1 MPRNDWF
8 DNDDNVRSR
17 DRSAPRNRT
26 RDRDNEWAFFN
37 SDRDRSR
44 DRGEMSRR
52 DNFRGD
58 REDRGPARDRPR
70 SRDEA
75 RHYGSDD
82 FNRGIPMD
90 ETRKLIAS
98 NKVEGTP
105 VYDRH
110 GDKLGTIHNFMVD
123 KRKGHVVYAVL
134 KHGGGF
140 LGLNE
145 RYYPIEWDQLTYD
158 TRLDGYHVE
167 MVEQD
172 LESFGSFD
180 SDGRWQRR
188 RPEGGRREE
197 NQRSRW

>member
-1 MPRNDWF
+1 MPRTDWF
-8 DNDDNVRSR
+8 DDDDTVRSR
-17 DRSAPRNRT
+17 DRRETGDRNRDN
-26 RDRDNEWAFFN
+26 DRAFFN
-37 SDRDRSR
+37 SDRDSSR
-44 DRGEMSRR
+44 DRSEMSRR

-58 REDRGPARDRPR
+58 REDRGPARER
-70 SRDEA
+70 SSNRDED

-197 NQRSRW
+197 NQRNRW

>member
-1 MPRNDWF
+1 MPRDEWY
-8 DNDDNVRSR
+8 DDDVKSRERSDRYDTRGQNSNRQGFFSSGSDSARERGQMNSRDGNRDFGSERSR
-17 DRSAPRNRT
+17 N
-26 RDRDNEWAFFN
+26 
-37 SDRDRSR
+37 
-44 DRGEMSRR
+44 
-52 DNFRGD
+52 
-58 REDRGPARDRPR
+58 
-70 SRDEA
+70 RDED

-90 ETRKLIAS
+90 ETRQLIAS

-110 GDKLGTIHNFMVD
+110 GDKLGTVHNFMVD

-134 KHGGGF
+134 KHSGGF

-145 RYYPIEWDQLTYD
+145 RYYPLEWDQLTYD
-158 TRLDGYHVE
+158 PRLDGYHVE
-167 MVEQD
+167 ITEQD

-188 RPEGGRREE
+188 SPQGGRRNE
-197 NQRSRW
+197 NQRNRW

>member
-8 DNDDNVRSR
+8 DNDVRSR
-17 DRSAPRNRT
+17 EGRDQRDRT
-26 RDRDNEWAFFN
+26 YGRDRDDDRAFF
-37 SDRDRSR
+37 SSGRDSGRDRDENRRDSFR
-44 DRGEMSRR
+44 GQRDDRGFDRESAGRR
-52 DNFRGD
+52 D
-58 REDRGPARDRPR
+58 E
-70 SRDEA
+70 E

-123 KRKGHVVYAVL
+123 KRKGNVVYAVL

-140 LGLNE
+140 MGLNE
-145 RYYPIEWDQLTYD
+145 RYYPLEWDQLTYD
-158 TRLDGYHVE
+158 TKLDGYHVE
-167 MVEQD
+167 MTEDD

-180 SDGRWQRR
+180 SDGRWHRR
-188 RPEGGRREE
+188 RPRGGGRGE
-197 NQRSRW
+197 QSRNRW

>member
-8 DNDDNVRSR
+8 DDDVKSRDRNDRGGRYESSDRDSNRGSFFSSDRDDRDFRRSENRDGGMERSRSR
-17 DRSAPRNRT
+17 D
-26 RDRDNEWAFFN
+26 D
-37 SDRDRSR
+37 
-44 DRGEMSRR
+44 
-52 DNFRGD
+52 
-58 REDRGPARDRPR
+58 ED
-70 SRDEA
+70 

-82 FNRGIPMD
+82 YNRGVPMD

-140 LGLNE
+140 LGMGE
-145 RYYPIEWDQLTYD
+145 RYYPLEWDQLTYD

-167 MVEQD
+167 ITEDD
-172 LESFGSFD
+172 LQSFGSFD
-180 SDGRWQRR
+180 SEGRWQRR
-188 RPEGGRREE
+188 RPQGDRSDSRRE
-197 NQRSRW
+197 RR